1 MCALTKPMGPSVVGL
16 VPNRPAI
23 SNVLLKAS
31 ANVAFRVRLLTS
43 PEDALAE
50 MNLPPED
57 AAILAGVTT
66 PTLQEF
72 AHQVKMRLMVNRP
85 RLERSPG

>member
-1 MCALTKPMGPSVVGL
+1 MYTPTRPMGPTAPRV

-31 ANVAFRVRLLTS
+31 ANVVFRGRLLTN
-43 PEDALAE
+43 PVEALAD
-50 MNLPPED
+50 MNVPPED
-57 AAILAGVTT
+57 VKILAGVTT

-72 AHQVKMRLMVNRP
+72 AHQVKMRLMVDC
-85 RLERSPG
+85 LGAE

>member
-1 MCALTKPMGPSVVGL
+1 MYALTKSIGPGIVGSI
-16 VPNRPAI
+16 PNRPAI

-31 ANVAFRVRLLTS
+31 ANVTFRVRLLTN

-57 AAILAGVTT
+57 VELLAGVTT

-72 AHQVKMRLMVNRP
+72 ARQVKTRLMVNRP
-85 RLERSPG
+85 RVDQSPG